1 MKRLTT
7 ILVVSTMLLAP
18 VAVASADEV
27 TEAIAGA
34 QSAYGSGNY
43 KEASTQ
49 LQTAL
54 VGVNQKLID
63 LLIERMP
70 DAPPGWTA
78 EDPEG
83 LDSSAFGMG
92 FFASLVVERTYT
104 PPSGSSIDFTIAANS
119 PLLATF
125 RMFISNQML
134 AQMGG
139 QSGMKKVKVCGY
151 EAIEQFEDESAMHIL
166 AGNATLISIE
176 GDSPGDAADIR
187 TLANATDCKGLVA
200 IVE

>member
-1 MKRLTT
+1 MKCLTT
-7 ILVVSTMLLAP
+7 IFVLSALVSISV
-18 VAVASADEV
+18 VASADEV
-27 TEAIAGA
+27 SDAIAGA
-34 QSAYGSGNY
+34 QSAYGSGDY

-70 DAPPGWTA
+70 AAPPGWTA

-83 LDSSAFGMG
+83 LDSSALGMG

-104 PPSGSSIDFTIAANS
+104 PPSGSAIDLTIAANS

-125 RMFISNQML
+125 RMFISNPML

-139 QSGMKKVKVCGY
+139 QSGMKKVSVCGY
-151 EAIEQFEDESAMHIL
+151 EAIEQFEDDAAMHIL

-176 GDSPGDAADIR
+176 GESPADADDIR

>member
-1 MKRLTT
+1 MKRFMVALA
-7 ILVVSTMLLAP
+7 LLAVVVVP
-18 VAVASADEV
+18 VVASADEV
-27 TEAIAGA
+27 SDAIAAA
-34 QSAYGSGNY
+34 QNAYGSGDY
-43 KEASTQ
+43 KESSTQ

-54 VGVNQKLID
+54 IGVNQKLID

-70 DAPPGWTA
+70 APPSGWTA

-83 LDSSAFGMG
+83 LDSSALGMG

-104 PPSGSSIDFTIAANS
+104 SPSGSSIDFTVAANS

-125 RMFISNQML
+125 RMFISNPML

-139 QSGMKKVKVCGY
+139 QSGMKKVSVCGY
-151 EAIEQFEDESAMHIL
+151 DAIEQFEDDAAMHIL

-176 GDSPGDAADIR
+176 GDSPADAADIR
-187 TLANATDCKGLVA
+187 TLANATDCKGLVS

>member
-1 MKRLTT
+1 MMRFTVTLA
-7 ILVVSTMLLAP
+7 LLAVMLVP
-18 VAVASADEV
+18 VVASADEV
-27 TEAIAGA
+27 SDAIAGA
-34 QSAYGSGNY
+34 QNAYQSGNY
-43 KEASTQ
+43 KDASTQ

-63 LLIERMP
+63 LLIERLP
-70 DAPPGWTA
+70 TPPPGWTA

-83 LDSSAFGMG
+83 LDSSALGMG
-92 FFASLVVERTYT
+92 LVIERTYT
-104 PPSGSSIDFTIAANS
+104 SPSGSSIEFTVAANS

-125 RMFISNQML
+125 RMFISNPML

-139 QSGMKKVKVCGY
+139 PSGMKKVSVCGY
-151 EAIEQFEDESAMHIL
+151 DAIEQFEDDAAMQIL

-176 GDSPGDAADIR
+176 GDSPADAADIR